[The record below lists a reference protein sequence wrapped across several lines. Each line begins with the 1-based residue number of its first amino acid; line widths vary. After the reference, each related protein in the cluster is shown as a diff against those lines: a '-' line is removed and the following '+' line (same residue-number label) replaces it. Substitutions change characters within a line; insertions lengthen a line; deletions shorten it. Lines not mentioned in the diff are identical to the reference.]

1 MSISKID
8 NGRENLIQNIVIPI
22 HGFFKMQ
29 MDLFIINLKEKSD
42 EILFFRYKE

>member
-22 HGFFKMQ
+22 HGFFKNA
-29 MDLFIINLKEKSD
+29 DGFIYNKFEREK
-42 EILFFRYKE
+42 